1 MLATSL
7 SASIQLYQ
15 NHREKVLVQLGA
27 NNCTAIVGF
36 NAQLL
41 EYFAVLYPP
50 SVWYDRQII
59 LTQLVSYL
67 SREILVPFHDDFDIT
82 G

>member
-1 MLATSL
+1 MLSGAYSTIPRDICQVVFS
-7 SASIQLYQ
+7 S
-15 NHREKVLVQLGA
+15 HLVQLGA
-27 NNCTAIVGF
+27 NNCTVIVGF

-41 EYFAVLYPP
+41 KYFAVLYPP

-67 SREILVPFHDDFDIT
+67 SREILVT
-82 G
+82 LRNESNAA